1 MRKRSR
7 HILSIAAAVLAA
19 VLVCGML
26 LRNPIASL
34 AATRV
39 MASQGLTC
47 DPVQV
52 RVPFAM
58 PPSPIELAP
67 MQCES
72 SDGPLQSIH
81 FHAPT
86 YVDLSGLEIG
96 LMHCASVTVELRP
109 QPHRDVELNTLGDI
123 TSIVGLNEP
132 AIELLLDAA
141 QMSARKT
148 PSFLA
153 SSATVLR
160 ATRPIASLSDM
171 RATPTHTGLAI
182 SVRSVRVNQVS
193 ALGEASLRMTASP
206 DHVFTDFHF
215 HSGLHVTI
223 TAEHLR
229 AERPNVRFE
238 IARGDSGSRTPPSRF

>member
-1 MRKRSR
+1 MRRRSR
-7 HILSIAAAVLAA
+7 HILPIVAAVLAA
-19 VLVCGML
+19 VPLSVML
-26 LRNPIASL
+26 LRNQIASL

-39 MASQGLTC
+39 MARQGLTC

-52 RVPFAM
+52 RVPFAI

-67 MQCES
+67 MRCES

-86 YVDLSGLEIG
+86 YVDLTGLEIG
-96 LMHCASVTVELRP
+96 LMHCASVTIELRA

-132 AIELLLDAA
+132 AVELLFDAA

-171 RATPTHTGLAI
+171 RVTPTHTGLSI

-193 ALGEASLRMTASP
+193 ALGEASLRMVASP
-206 DHVFTDFHF
+206 DYAFTDLHF
-215 HSGLHVTI
+215 HSTLHVTV

-229 AERPNVRFE
+229 AEHPNVRFE
-238 IARGDSGSRTPPSRF
+238 IARGESGPPAPPSKT